1 MTEEYSLALS
11 SQHMGSGGPTER
23 PGMVGGV
30 DHREAPSWFGARAIG
45 HHEGVLARG
54 LLTLSSIV
62 FGATGLAYL
71 VVPGLALDIVGIES
85 SPTSDFLLRTE
96 GVPLFFAAAIVWA
109 FRHGGTR
116 QQWVILVALA
126 GYYILRAVIDL
137 AAFAEGIVGAA
148 SVPSALVRIAIGAM
162 CVLAAWTGRRLSR
175 DATGPQGR
183 TGGME

>member
-1 MTEEYSLALS
+1 MF
-11 SQHMGSGGPTER
+11 
-23 PGMVGGV
+23 GGV
-30 DHREAPSWFGARAIG
+30 DRIEAPRWFGARAIV

-62 FGATGLAYL
+62 FGATGVAYL
-71 VVPGLALDIVGIES
+71 AVPGLALDIVGIES

-96 GVPLFFAAAIVWA
+96 GLPLLFAAAIVWA

-116 QQWVILVALA
+116 QQGVILVALA
-126 GYYILRAVIDL
+126 GYYILSAVIDL

-148 SVPSALVRIAIGAM
+148 SLPSALVRIAIGAM